1 MEITT
6 MKKNNKLNPAT
17 IKNLYVEI
25 NKMNTT
31 IENLMDSIPDG
42 EGYVVKETPEWFL
55 ENECDTVELV
65 TKEYIKWY
73 FTMGGYWANNAT
85 LIVRYHTWG
94 KKVIKDLKDL
104 IKNMGL

>member
-1 MEITT
+1 
-6 MKKNNKLNPAT
+6 MKKNKKLNPST

-73 FTMGGYWANNAT
+73 FTMGGYWVNNAT

-94 KKVIKDLKDL
+94 KKVIKDLKAL